1 MLREAEDR
9 SPLGTGRDL
18 WRQVWSGVEE
28 GFSKGMPIG
37 RGGQS
42 LLLASE
48 MEFAKVLELVLS
60 CFSYDQNRENMG
72 KME

>member
-1 MLREAEDR
+1 MLREADDR

-18 WRQVWSGVEE
+18 GRQVWSGVEE
-28 GFSKGMPIG
+28 GFSKGTSIG

-48 MEFAKVLELVLS
+48 MEFAKVLELILNH
-60 CFSYDQNRENMG
+60 FSYDQNRENMG